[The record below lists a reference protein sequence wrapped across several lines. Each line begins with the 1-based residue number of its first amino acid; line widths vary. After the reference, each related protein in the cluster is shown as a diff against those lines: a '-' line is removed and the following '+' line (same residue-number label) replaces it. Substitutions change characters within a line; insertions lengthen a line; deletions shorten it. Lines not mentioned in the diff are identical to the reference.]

1 MRTCSTVIVAA
12 SLLAATTAGAATLTL
27 TPVVTQSYTLAFEP
41 IEAFPDVSVP
51 AGETRLYQVDFF
63 IEISDLG
70 PGQAGFGNMAFDV
83 VLSNLTPSPAISPI
97 WQPSIITDPN
107 GPLPPGPISF
117 ADNGDFGT
125 PDDLKSIVVGI
136 DAGVTNPSDARYT
149 VGQLGPQQVGSL
161 FLEWDGVTAAT
172 LTVIGKQFSIN
183 TTEGLLAVD
192 NSGTFNTSNIT
203 FVPEPATLSLLGLG
217 AVALLGRRRTA

>member
-27 TPVVTQSYTLAFEP
+27 TPVVTQSYTLAFDP

-83 VLSNLTPSPAISPI
+83 VLSNLTPVRRSRPSGSRASSRIPTVRCHQAPSASRTMATSVRPTTSRASSWASMRALPI
-97 WQPSIITDPN
+97 RVM
-107 GPLPPGPISF
+107 L
-117 ADNGDFGT
+117 AT
-125 PDDLKSIVVGI
+125 P
-136 DAGVTNPSDARYT
+136 
-149 VGQLGPQQVGSL
+149 
-161 FLEWDGVTAAT
+161 
-172 LTVIGKQFSIN
+172 
-183 TTEGLLAVD
+183 
-192 NSGTFNTSNIT
+192 
-203 FVPEPATLSLLGLG
+203 
-217 AVALLGRRRTA
+217 

>member
-1 MRTCSTVIVAA
+1 M
-12 SLLAATTAGAATLTL
+12 
-27 TPVVTQSYTLAFEP
+27 
-41 IEAFPDVSVP
+41 
-51 AGETRLYQVDFF
+51 
-63 IEISDLG
+63 
-70 PGQAGFGNMAFDV
+70 
-83 VLSNLTPSPAISPI
+83 
-97 WQPSIITDPN
+97 
-107 GPLPPGPISF
+107 
-117 ADNGDFGT
+117 
-125 PDDLKSIVVGI
+125 GI

-149 VGQLGPQQVGSL
+149 VGQLGPQRVGSL